1 MAGTD
6 TSPVAVINEAEDS
19 GDSAANLYM
28 VALVSLVG
36 GWFGVELT
44 FLLGASPLIQEL
56 HISLIIQLPK
66 QELKKAWLP

>member
-19 GDSAANLYM
+19 GDSAANLYV
-28 VALVSLVG
+28 VALVSLV
-36 GWFGVELT
+36 GVELT

-56 HISLIIQLPK
+56 HISLIIQLLK
-66 QELKKAWLP
+66 QELKKARLP